1 MFQAFSRL
9 VRWLRVDD
17 PTDAVAVHFG
27 GALLGLLAA
36 PLAATGAALRE
47 NLAIV
52 VDMDHDDG
60 TYRRAVSRAWLFGVA
75 ILACL
80 VVTLF
85 SAVLTGT
92 VCVALLGVGKLRT
105 HKEQEDAGLGAPLGS
120 RGGDAVDG
128 VQLRDANSESDEEV

>member
-1 MFQAFSRL
+1 M
-9 VRWLRVDD
+9 RWLRVDD

-52 VDMDHDDG
+52 VDLALLDDG
-60 TYRRAVSRAWLFGVA
+60 TYARVVPRAQLFGSAVVG
-75 ILACL
+75 CL
-80 VVTLF
+80 VVTLY